1 MIEEQVI
8 KSWKVKG
15 EVLKLSEAPLECG
28 QLWLGFEK
36 AVEGYT
42 INRIYT
48 LAKKGEKVYNL
59 PLEFQKDNKI
69 VRVWV
74 EFPKDIFKWVGN

>member
-1 MIEEQVI
+1 
-8 KSWKVKG
+8 
-15 EVLKLSEAPLECG
+15 VLKLSEAPLECG

-42 INRIYT
+42 TDRIYT
-48 LAKKGEKVYNL
+48 LAIKGQKIYHL

-74 EFPKDIFKWVGN
+74 KFPEKMFEWVGN